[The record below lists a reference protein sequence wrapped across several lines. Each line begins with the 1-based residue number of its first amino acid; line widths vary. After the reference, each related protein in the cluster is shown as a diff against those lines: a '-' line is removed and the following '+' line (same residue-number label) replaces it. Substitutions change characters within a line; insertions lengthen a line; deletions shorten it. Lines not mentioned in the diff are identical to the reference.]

1 MNSPRSRNLIIGI
14 FALSA
19 SAYPLE
25 IQVSYSAGGNSAQVQ
40 VLHAPDRE
48 PLAALRFRLRLKPS
62 AGVQS
67 LAVAKPET
75 GPWAQFLPRASLEGQ
90 AITAF
95 AMAPASGIGRDAS
108 SRLIARFDLALS
120 SQGTTAADLIDS
132 VAVVEAYGPD
142 GKALSLQTTLTTSLV
157 RRAPAPPATFRQ
169 KGTARTLI
177 FNLGK
182 EQRVRAWV
190 SDVRGRRVAN
200 VLDRKLP
207 AGIQEATW
215 NGNGPGGRPPA
226 PGAYLF
232 HLEAGTFSYDRKIE
246 VAP

>member
-1 MNSPRSRNLIIGI
+1 MEIPRLLRLMPVVL
-14 FALSA
+14 ALAA

-25 IQVSYSAGGNSAQVQ
+25 IQVTYSAEGKNAQVQ
-40 VLHAPDRE
+40 VLHTPDRE

-75 GPWAQFLPRASLEGQ
+75 GPWAQFLPRAALDGQ
-90 AITAF
+90 AVTAF
-95 AMAPASGIGRDAS
+95 AMAPATGIGRDS
-108 SRLIARFDLALS
+108 SGRLIARFDLVLS
-120 SQGTTAADLIDS
+120 SPGSVAADLIDS

-142 GKALSLQTTLTTSLV
+142 GKPLTLQTSLTTSLA
-157 RRAPAPPATFRQ
+157 RRAPAPRASFRQ
-169 KGTARTLI
+169 RGNARTLT
-177 FNLGK
+177 FNLGRPA
-182 EQRVRAWV
+182 RVRAWV
-190 SDVRGRRVAN
+190 SDMRGRRIAS

-232 HLEAGTFSYDRKIE
+232 HLEAGTFSYDRKLE